1 VYEAMVISSLR
12 CISHR
17 PGLVL
22 KLGLRCEIRDG
33 PHWQGGVVRSDDMPL
48 VGGAERGVLGVLCQD
63 APCFPWRF
71 LVCYWANTG
80 PAVLA

>member
-33 PHWQGGVVRSDDMPL
+33 PHWQGGVVRSEDMAL
-48 VGGAERGVLGVLCQD
+48 VWRAEWGVLVMHPRAPRVLLGI
-63 APCFPWRF
+63 
-71 LVCYWANTG
+71 LVCYWVKTG